1 MRSPSSHVKRPKSG
15 FPMTSDDKNLTL
27 IERVKTSRDDK
38 EGKNKQTAQFMNKEA
53 LEDPNLVS

>member
-1 MRSPSSHVKRPKSG
+1 
-15 FPMTSDDKNLTL
+15 MTSDDKNLTL